1 MFFGNIKPEEGFTME
16 LEASR
21 DKLPWASSSER
32 VAQVTMDTSMEGE
45 EQYEWMISR
54 GPNHHQ

>member
-21 DKLPWASSSER
+21 DKLPWESSSER
-32 VAQVTMDTSMEGE
+32 VA
-45 EQYEWMISR
+45 
-54 GPNHHQ
+54 